1 MREHGAIIA
10 GGLFHGIAKL
20 DPGYGNPQ
28 GFDPTAAGN
37 LIPIAGNGGPPR
49 LFHPPPGLPVLHQP
63 ATDPAAAQL
72 MNSDGLQAVAGPVVN
87 LHAVAPHGHDQTLQ
101 ALLDR
106 LAQLEHYKNHL
117 EHENRQMH
125 QQLQV
130 LSGFLNVVSTSVRTT
145 ENMLF
150 PAPEISLEAS
160 QALNGPP
167 PSAAQTPTAA
177 ARRKSTTVLDDSN
190 IKRVKLEGA
199 QAALATAL
207 NYIQHLSS
215 NVSLRLTKVKG
226 KSALHADP
234 ITIYRIELSRSGQF
248 EKYLFL
254 PNDAIPAY
262 GVRSWQHR
270 EAIPQEV
277 IKMVSSS
284 FS

>member
-1 MREHGAIIA
+1 
-10 GGLFHGIAKL
+10 
-20 DPGYGNPQ
+20 
-28 GFDPTAAGN
+28 
-37 LIPIAGNGGPPR
+37 
-49 LFHPPPGLPVLHQP
+49 
-63 ATDPAAAQL
+63 

-106 LAQLEHYKNHL
+106 LTQLEHYKNHL

-150 PAPEISLEAS
+150 PAPDIPLEAS
-160 QALNGPP
+160 QTMNGPTP
-167 PSAAQTPTAA
+167 CAAQTPTAG

-215 NVSLRLTKVKG
+215 NVSLRLSKVKG
-226 KSALHADP
+226 KSALHADS

-277 IKMVSSS
+277 IKMVSLQPLPLLLTGKAAACIAAFLQASWYTPKIAEAVDAKPGCPMVSLTAGLWLRGHVINVHAPVFGYHSS
-284 FS
+284 